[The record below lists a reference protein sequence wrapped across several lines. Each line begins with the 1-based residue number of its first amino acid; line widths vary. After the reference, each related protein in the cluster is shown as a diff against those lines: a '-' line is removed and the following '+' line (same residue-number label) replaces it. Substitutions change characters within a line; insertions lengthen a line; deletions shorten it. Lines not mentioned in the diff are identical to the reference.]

1 MSFDTDFD
9 KIEPYTTFDTENE
22 QFFKQFGYIFL
33 YKITITRLVIKF
45 RCILKRTNK
54 TSN

>member
-9 KIEPYTTFDTENE
+9 KNRTYTTFDTVNE
-22 QFFKQFGYIFL
+22 PFLIEYSFL
-33 YKITITRLVIKF
+33 YKTTITRLVIKF
-45 RCILKRTNK
+45 RCILKRTKTNK